1 MVLIMS
7 RGGYRFDFYVGR
19 YTRSVVVVVVV
30 VVGGR
35 VMFIVR
41 VGLVNGF
48 ICW

>member
-19 YTRSVVVVVVV
+19 YTRSVVVVVV
-30 VVGGR
+30 GGG

>member
-19 YTRSVVVVVVV
+19 YTRSVVVV
-30 VVGGR
+30 GGR

-48 ICW
+48 IRW